1 MLQKLILK
9 LLVEQREGNM
19 KFEYNG
25 NLLEKER
32 VNLVANEITKKY
44 PMISTEKAKEAAM
57 LEGRISSDKTNED
70 ELCRLYNIMLVN
82 RDDKKTVIEVFR
94 DFYNVVKDCYNK
106 GIENI
111 YLKVYE
117 DIFEYLRGNLEFPF
131 ISDYI

>member
-1 MLQKLILK
+1 M
-9 LLVEQREGNM
+9 E
-19 KFEYNG
+19 FEYNG
-25 NLLEKER
+25 NLFEEDR
-32 VNLVANEITKKY
+32 INLVANEITKKY
-44 PMISTEKAKEAAM
+44 PMVSFYKAKEAAM

-82 RDDKKTVIEVFR
+82 RDDKRTVIEVFR

-106 GIENI
+106 GIESD

>member
-1 MLQKLILK
+1 
-9 LLVEQREGNM
+9 M

-44 PMISTEKAKEAAM
+44 PMISIEKAKEAAM

-106 GIENI
+106 GIESI

-131 ISDYI
+131 ISDYV

>member
-32 VNLVANEITKKY
+32 VNLVADEITKKY

-106 GIENI
+106 GIESI